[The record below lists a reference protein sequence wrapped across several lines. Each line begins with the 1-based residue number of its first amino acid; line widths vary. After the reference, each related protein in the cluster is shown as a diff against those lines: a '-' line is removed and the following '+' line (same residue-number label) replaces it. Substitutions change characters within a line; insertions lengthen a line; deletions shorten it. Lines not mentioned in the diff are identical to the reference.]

1 MNDMNINCFSV
12 TFWFN
17 ILSNPNELLN
27 SLQVLLKDEYTKFE
41 LFNKSDNLLLPI
53 IRSINGEK
61 KTNIVI
67 TQVNL
72 QYNMDNVSLDN
83 IDEFKEKVLSLYD
96 LLNKNNI
103 KVLHTSLFVN
113 AELVKEDALK
123 SITKNTINKS
133 LQNDDLVDMSLKLG
147 KCYEE
152 LFYKI
157 ITVFNKKQIKL
168 PKVVD
173 EEGRA
178 VPIPLIS
185 WNGALVE
192 NELLDISYEI
202 NDKYSYDF
210 TKNYNTTEFYLNK
223 MLFVLFDNL
232 ESDINNIIDNG
243 KF

>member
-1 MNDMNINCFSV
+1 MKINCFSV

-17 ILSNPNELLN
+17 ILSNSNELLS
-27 SLQVLLKDEYTKFE
+27 SLQDALKDEYSKFE
-41 LFNKSDNLLLPI
+41 LFNKADNLLLPI
-53 IRSINGEK
+53 IRSINSDK
-61 KTNIVI
+61 KTNIVVSQI
-67 TQVNL
+67 NL
-72 QYNMDNVSLDN
+72 QYNMDDVSLN
-83 IDEFKEKVLSLYD
+83 NANEFKEKVMTLYN
-96 LLNKNNI
+96 LLIQNNI
-103 KVLHTSLFVN
+103 KVLHTSLFIN
-113 AELVKEDALK
+113 AELVKEDAIK
-123 SITKNTINKS
+123 SIAKNTISKT
-133 LQNDDLVDMSLKLG
+133 LQDESLVDMSLKLG

-157 ITVFNKKQIKL
+157 VTIFNKKQIKL
-168 PKVVD
+168 PKIVD
-173 EEGRA
+173 EEGRT

-192 NELLDISYEI
+192 NELVDVSYEI

-223 MLFVLFDNL
+223 MLFVLFDDL

>member
-1 MNDMNINCFSV
+1 MKINCFSV

-17 ILSNPNELLN
+17 ILSNSNELLS
-27 SLQVLLKDEYTKFE
+27 SLQDALKDEYSKFE
-41 LFNKSDNLLLPI
+41 LFNKADNLLLPI
-53 IRSINGEK
+53 IRSINSDK
-61 KTNIVI
+61 KTNIVVSQI
-67 TQVNL
+67 NL
-72 QYNMDNVSLDN
+72 QYNMDDVSLN
-83 IDEFKEKVLSLYD
+83 NANEFKEKVMTLYN
-96 LLNKNNI
+96 LLIQNNI
-103 KVLHTSLFVN
+103 KVLHTSLFIN
-113 AELVKEDALK
+113 AELVKEDAIK
-123 SITKNTINKS
+123 SIAKNTISKT
-133 LQNDDLVDMSLKLG
+133 LQDESLVDMSLKLG

-157 ITVFNKKQIKL
+157 VTIFNKKQIKL
-168 PKVVD
+168 PKIVD
-173 EEGRA
+173 EEGRT

-192 NELLDISYEI
+192 NELVDVSYEI

>member
-1 MNDMNINCFSV
+1 MKINCFSV

-17 ILSNPNELLN
+17 ILSNSNELLS
-27 SLQVLLKDEYTKFE
+27 SLQDALKDEYSKFE
-41 LFNKSDNLLLPI
+41 LFNKADNLLLPI
-53 IRSINGEK
+53 IRSINSDK
-61 KTNIVI
+61 KTNIVVSQI
-67 TQVNL
+67 NL
-72 QYNMDNVSLDN
+72 QYNMDDVSLN
-83 IDEFKEKVLSLYD
+83 NSNEFKEKVMTLYN
-96 LLNKNNI
+96 LLIQNNI
-103 KVLHTSLFVN
+103 KVLHTSLFIN
-113 AELVKEDALK
+113 AELVKEDAIK
-123 SITKNTINKS
+123 SIAKNTISKT
-133 LQNDDLVDMSLKLG
+133 LQDESLVDMSLKLG

-157 ITVFNKKQIKL
+157 VTIFNKKQIKL
-168 PKVVD
+168 PKIVD
-173 EEGRA
+173 EEGRT

-192 NELLDISYEI
+192 NELVDVSYEI

-223 MLFVLFDNL
+223 MLFVLFDDL

>member
-1 MNDMNINCFSV
+1 MKANCFSA

-17 ILSNPNELLN
+17 VLINPNELLS
-27 SLQVLLKDEYTKFE
+27 SLQESLKNEYSKFE
-41 LFNKSDNLLLPI
+41 LYNKENNLLHPI
-53 IRSINGEK
+53 IRGINSDR
-61 KTNIVI
+61 KTNIVVSQI
-67 TQVNL
+67 NL
-72 QYNMDNVSLDN
+72 QYNMDDVSIDN
-83 IDEFKEKVLSLYD
+83 SNEFKERVLNLYN
-96 LLNKNNI
+96 LLINNNI
-103 KVLHTSLFVN
+103 KVLHTSLFIN
-113 AELVKEDALK
+113 AELIKEDAIK
-123 SITKNTINKS
+123 SITKNTISKT
-133 LQNDDLVDMSLKLG
+133 LQDDSLVDVSLKIG

>member
-1 MNDMNINCFSV
+1 MKINCFSV

-17 ILSNPNELLN
+17 ILSNSNELLS
-27 SLQVLLKDEYTKFE
+27 SLQDALKDEYSKFE
-41 LFNKSDNLLLPI
+41 LFNKADNLLLPI
-53 IRSINGEK
+53 IRSINSDK
-61 KTNIVI
+61 KTNIVVSQI
-67 TQVNL
+67 NL
-72 QYNMDNVSLDN
+72 QYNMDDVSLN
-83 IDEFKEKVLSLYD
+83 NSNEFKEKIMNLFN
-96 LLNKNNI
+96 LLIQNNI
-103 KVLHTSLFVN
+103 KVLHTSLFIN
-113 AELVKEDALK
+113 AELVKEDAIK
-123 SITKNTINKS
+123 SIAKNTISKT
-133 LQNDDLVDMSLKLG
+133 LQDESLVDMSLKLG

-157 ITVFNKKQIKL
+157 VTIFNKKQIKL
-168 PKVVD
+168 PKIVD
-173 EEGRA
+173 EEGRT

-192 NELLDISYEI
+192 NELVDVSYEI

-223 MLFVLFDNL
+223 MLFVLFDDL